1 MGVNMVGVVAFDTV
15 SVGAMV
21 PISVWVG
28 LPGKVSVATG
38 PGGFWPVVGV
48 GKPDLPGRLHAERTA
63 TSARDNDKN
72 LNVFNFA
79 FLIAMKI

>member
-1 MGVNMVGVVAFDTV
+1 MGVTKVGVIAFDSV

-21 PISVWVG
+21 TISDWVG

-38 PGGFWPVVGV
+38 LSGFWPVVGV
-48 GKPDLPGRLHAERTA
+48 GRADLPGRLHAERTA

-79 FLIAMKI
+79 FLTAMKI